1 MSRHAVPLIVALSAL
16 GLSACAPDNSD
27 LEAYVASIKAR
38 KSTAVEPI
46 PQIMVYEPFRYT
58 QADARDPFAPFKE
71 VGADRNQAAVD
82 NGLQPDFNRN
92 REPLESFPLEA
103 LRMRGTLEFRGAGYA
118 LVEAPDGAVH
128 RVQTGNYM
136 GQNFGRIVAIN
147 SAEITLEEIVP
158 DGLGGYVK
166 RDAIVALSGEDA

>member
-27 LEAYVASIKAR
+27 LEAYVASVKAR

-46 PQIMVYEPFRYT
+46 PQIMVYEPFRYS

-71 VGADRNQAAVD
+71 VGADRSQAAVD